1 MAKNAFAKKLF
12 QQKENAFADGMWSGL
27 RMGLNLA
34 AIALNHTFGFGES
47 RLKRLEGKVQEL
59 IDEIVIT
66 NDPVVTEAR
75 IEKALKQI
83 RGKAWECDG

>member
-1 MAKNAFAKKLF
+1 MVKNAFAKKLF
-12 QQKENAFADGMWSGL
+12 QKKEKDFADGMWSGL
-27 RMGLNLA
+27 RMGLNLC

-47 RLKRLEGKVQEL
+47 RLKRLEGKVQQL

-66 NDPVVTEAR
+66 NDPIVTEAR

-83 RGKAWECDG
+83 RGKDWEVE